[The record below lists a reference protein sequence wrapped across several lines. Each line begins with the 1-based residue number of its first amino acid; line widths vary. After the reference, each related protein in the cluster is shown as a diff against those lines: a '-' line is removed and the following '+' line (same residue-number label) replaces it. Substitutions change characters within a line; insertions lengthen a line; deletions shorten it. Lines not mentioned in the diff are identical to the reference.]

1 MNWSMDISEAPASPQ
16 LCVPPAGKHML
27 SPHVPLDSNRKSRTE
42 SGNSDPSV
50 LNYGNNQPSITSS
63 WNGAHHALSIF
74 RTDKTSNIDI
84 TNIAL
89 SITRLTNYLKHNLA
103 NKKAPARE
111 FTTVVKALWGLI
123 ASVYSMKWNLLSIE
137 DKSIHKLVG
146 EKILPGY
153 LKLRLLNEKAVEKSS
168 SSSYSVSLPSN
179 MVVPPPPP
187 TATSVVISPL
197 PIPVAPLKVPK
208 PSNIKKSY
216 VQASK
221 INILSNVENI
231 LRVKEVFLFLS
242 ANKVGKI
249 LKVKNS
255 SEGKKKLK
263 LNMTTRGLSRKEV
276 IIPMA
281 KLNTELIVKSAHIH
295 VTNLNE
301 CLKNSKTDIIA
312 DFIHMSKN
320 GIIITTNHPA
330 SPSELSRI
338 KDFLKKINNINLDSI
353 ESPCLPKS
361 KSFMKIVGLPY
372 NSKREVLTPD
382 FIKGILK
389 EIHLFKDVML
399 ASKPHVI
406 KASPKSNMA
415 VVWVDI

>member
-1 MNWSMDISEAPASPQ
+1 MS
-16 LCVPPAGKHML
+16 
-27 SPHVPLDSNRKSRTE
+27 SPHVPLGSNRKSRTE
-42 SGNSDPSV
+42 SSNSGPSV
-50 LNYGNNQPSITSS
+50 LNYGNNQPSIASS

-74 RTDKTSNIDI
+74 RMDKTSNINT
-84 TNIAL
+84 TNITL
-89 SITRLTNYLKHNLA
+89 SITKLTNYLKHNLA

-123 ASVYSMKWNLLSIE
+123 ALVYSMKWDLLSIE

-168 SSSYSVSLPSN
+168 SSSHSVSLPSN
-179 MVVPPPPP
+179 MVVPPPL
-187 TATSVVISPL
+187 TATSAVISPL

-208 PSNIKKSY
+208 PSNMKKLY

-231 LRVKEVFLFLS
+231 LRVKEVFLSLS
-242 ANKVGKI
+242 ANEVEKI

-320 GIIITTNHPA
+320 EIIITTNHPA

-353 ESPCLPKS
+353 ESPCLLKS
-361 KSFMKIVGLPY
+361 KSFMKIVGLLY